1 VGRAAAAAVIRKAE
15 TDTDLERCVE
25 IFNAAHPDDRIALRD
40 LQTSKGVCLL
50 HLGSGYAY
58 LSSSSTPGWQYT
70 MVRVEPGARRRGVG
84 KALLGAAIEAARG
97 EGSVGLV
104 GRVVDPD
111 DEGSRAWAAACGFR
125 ETRQDVEL
133 LRRLRPGDGEVADDI
148 VPMRAE
154 HLRGVYAVECEC
166 VPDVPATTP
175 MAAEPFERWHERI
188 SGHAVTYVALDG
200 GRVVGYATLE
210 HLHGQQHRLEHG
222 LTAVL
227 RDHRG
232 RGVATRLK
240 RAQIAWAAEQ
250 GYTELITATDTA
262 NVPMRRVNVKLG
274 YVERL
279 GSIIVELEL

>member
-1 VGRAAAAAVIRKAE
+1 MIRRAE
-15 TDTDLERCVE
+15 TDAGLERCVE

-50 HLGSGYAY
+50 HLVGGYAY
-58 LSSSSTPGWQYT
+58 RSSSSIPGWQYT
-70 MVRVEPGARRRGVG
+70 MVRVEPDARRRGVG
-84 KALLGAAIEAARG
+84 SALLAAATEAAKV
-97 EGSVGLV
+97 EGIAGLV

-133 LRRLRPGDGEVADDI
+133 LRRLRPGDGGIADDI
-148 VPMRAE
+148 LPMRAE

-175 MAAEPFERWHERI
+175 MAAEPFECWHERI
-188 SGHAVTYVALDG
+188 SGHAVTFVALDG

-210 HLHGQQHRLEHG
+210 HLHAQPHRLEHG

-227 RDHRG
+227 RSHRG

-240 RAQIAWAAEQ
+240 RAQIAWAAGQ
-250 GYTELITATDTA
+250 RYTELITATDTT

-274 YVERL
+274 YAERL
-279 GSIIVELEL
+279 GSIVVEREL